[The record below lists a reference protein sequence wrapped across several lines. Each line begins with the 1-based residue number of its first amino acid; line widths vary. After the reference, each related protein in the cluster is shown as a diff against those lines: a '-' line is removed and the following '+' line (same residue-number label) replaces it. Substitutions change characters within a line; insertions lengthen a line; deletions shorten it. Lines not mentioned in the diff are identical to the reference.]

1 MLRRL
6 LTFSVTLEETM
17 AKKSDTQNLIPLE
30 AIESRIF
37 VLRGHRV
44 MLDRDLAE
52 LYGVETRALNQAV
65 KRNADRFPDDF
76 MFKLTLEEAKAVLAL
91 RSQFVTLKRGD
102 HLKYAPYVFTEHGA
116 VMLANVLKSPVAV
129 RASIQVVRAFV
140 RLRQMLATNEDLARK
155 IEAIE
160 RKVGKHDSDLE
171 SILRILKRL
180 LVPPPPAE
188 KRPIGFV
195 SSSKTRKDG

>member
-1 MLRRL
+1 
-6 LTFSVTLEETM
+6 
-17 AKKSDTQNLIPLE
+17 
-30 AIESRIF
+30 
-37 VLRGHRV
+37 
-44 MLDRDLAE
+44 
-52 LYGVETRALNQAV
+52 
-65 KRNADRFPDDF
+65 

-91 RSQFVTLKRGD
+91 RSQFVTLKRGE
-102 HLKYAPYVFTEHGA
+102 HFKYAPHVFTEHGA

-171 SILRILKRL
+171 SILRILKQL
-180 LVPPPPAE
+180 LNNC
-188 KRPIGFV
+188 
-195 SSSKTRKDG
+195 